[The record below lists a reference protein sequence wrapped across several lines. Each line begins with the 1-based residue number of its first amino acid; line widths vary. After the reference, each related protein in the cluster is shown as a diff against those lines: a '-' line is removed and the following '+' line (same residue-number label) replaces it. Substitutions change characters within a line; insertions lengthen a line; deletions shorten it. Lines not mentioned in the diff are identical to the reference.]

1 MSELKHRKNTKVLK
15 PPNVKSRRESKT
27 NIENESKS
35 SSSLCSC
42 SSIGKCLLFIIVV
55 PPMLN
60 YASLRQERD
69 FLTTNTTQYD
79 VGFGQKLHLS
89 CAGEGAPTVILDAPT
104 GLTSDSW
111 LAGMSELSTLTRV
124 CVYDRQCSPLS
135 LVELTP
141 GAALIG

>member
-1 MSELKHRKNTKVLK
+1 MSDLRKRKSTKVLK
-15 PPNVKSRRESKT
+15 PPQVKQKDSDQENNVITS
-27 NIENESKS
+27 NS
-35 SSSLCSC
+35 SSSFWSNL
-42 SSIGKCLLFIIVV
+42 GKFVLFVVAV

-135 LVELTP
+135 LVQLTP

>member
-42 SSIGKCLLFIIVV
+42 SSIGKFLLFIIVV

-69 FLTTNTTQYD
+69 FLTSNITLYD
-79 VGFGQKLHLS
+79 VGFSQKLFLS
-89 CAGEGAPTVILDAPT
+89 CEGEGTPTVILDAPT
-104 GLTSDSW
+104 GLTSDAWASGSKQTTVIFW
-111 LAGMSELSTLTRV
+111 LRS
-124 CVYDRQCSPLS
+124 
-135 LVELTP
+135 
-141 GAALIG
+141 IH

>member
-42 SSIGKCLLFIIVV
+42 SSIGKFLLFIIVV

-69 FLTTNTTQYD
+69 FLTSNITLYD
-79 VGFGQKLHLS
+79 VGFSQKLFLS
-89 CAGEGAPTVILDAPT
+89 CEGEGTPTVILDAPT

-111 LAGMSELSTLTRV
+111 ASGSQQTTVIFWLRS
-124 CVYDRQCSPLS
+124 
-135 LVELTP
+135 
-141 GAALIG
+141 IH